1 MNGMGI
7 RIASAVLA
15 MAAGA
20 LIAGCGG
27 SDDSDGSDGAETP
40 EEAVTAF
47 FDATVAKDSAALCE
61 SITEESGQQAADNE
75 DVETC
80 EEGADKAFASADAEA
95 EIAQFESAEVG
106 EATIDGDTATV
117 TVTSEGTEGEVP
129 VVKEDDVWKVD
140 ITD

>member
-1 MNGMGI
+1 MGI

-15 MAAGA
+15 LAAGA

-27 SDDSDGSDGAETP
+27 SDGAETP
-40 EEAVTAF
+40 EDAVTAF
-47 FDATVAKDSAALCE
+47 FEATVDKDSEALCDSLSEASAKDAAE
-61 SITEESGQQAADNE
+61 NE

-80 EEGADKAFASADAEA
+80 EEGADKAFASEGADD
-95 EIAQFESAEVG
+95 EIAQFEDAEVG

-117 TVTSEGTEGEVP
+117 TVTSEGNEGTVD

-140 ITD
+140 ITG

>member
-15 MAAGA
+15 LAAGA

-27 SDDSDGSDGAETP
+27 SDGAETP
-40 EEAVTAF
+40 EDAVTAF
-47 FDATVAKDSAALCE
+47 FEATVDKDSEALCD
-61 SITEESGQQAADNE
+61 SISEESATQAAENE

-80 EEGADKAFASADAEA
+80 EEGADKAFGSEDADAEI
-95 EIAQFESAEVG
+95 EQFENAEVG
-106 EATIDGDTATV
+106 EATVDGDTATV

-129 VVKEDDVWKVD
+129 VVKEGDVWKVD
-140 ITD
+140 ISE